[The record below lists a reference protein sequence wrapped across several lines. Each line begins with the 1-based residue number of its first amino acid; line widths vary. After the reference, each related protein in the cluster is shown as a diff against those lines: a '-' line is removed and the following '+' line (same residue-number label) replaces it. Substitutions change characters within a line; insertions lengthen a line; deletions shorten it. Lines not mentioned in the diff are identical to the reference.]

1 MSSNGSM
8 FPIEITVYGEAQPGG
23 SKTSKVVYR
32 KGADGRAR
40 PVKKNGRVVTTT
52 YDANAKKVGPWK
64 DKVSQVAGESY
75 FGPVLLGP
83 LVVEFIF
90 YRTRNKGDYG
100 TGRNEG
106 IIKDSAP
113 AYPTKRPDALKLAR
127 AVEDCLTGVLWADD
141 AQIVDEY
148 IGKRYGTKAR
158 VEIKVWP
165 ASATTVLDLVSAGEM
180 EPPKPSEQFEQLSF
194 VA

>member
-1 MSSNGSM
+1 MAHGESM
-8 FPIEITVYGEAQPGG
+8 FPIEITVYGEPQPAG
-23 SKTSKVVYR
+23 SKTARVVYR
-32 KGADGRAR
+32 KGNDGKAR
-40 PVKKNGRVVTTT
+40 PIKRAGRIVTAT
-52 YDANAKKVGPWK
+52 YDANAKKVNPWK
-64 DKVSQVAGESY
+64 EAVTQVAGDSY

-90 YRTRNKGDYG
+90 YRVRNKGDYG

-113 AYPTKRPDALKLAR
+113 AYPAKRPDTLKLAR
-127 AVEDCLTGVLWADD
+127 AVEDALTGVLWADD

-148 IGKRYGTKAR
+148 IGKRYGEKAC

-165 ASATTVLDLVSAGEM
+165 ASARTVLDLVSEGEM
-180 EPPKPSEQFEQLSF
+180 EPPRPSEQFEQLSF